1 MKFNKIPKYS
11 EKYCKLSDCI
21 RVLASDSIEHA
32 KSGHPGMVL
41 GMADVMTVL
50 VFDFL
55 KFNPNDPTWFDRDRL
70 VLSAGHGSML
80 LYSFYYLTNY
90 KNFYLEDLKQ
100 FRKLHSKTPGHPEY
114 GAYEAIEATT
124 GPLGQGFAT
133 SVGMAIGQKK
143 YQQKL
148 GKDLSDHKIY
158 CIIGDGCLMEGISY
172 EAASLAGHLCL
183 NNLIVLFDDNKI
195 SIDGPTN
202 LTVSEDHLLK
212 FAAMG
217 WITESIDGHDFEQ
230 INASLTRAK
239 NSDKPYFIAC
249 RTLIAKGSI
258 NKVNSNAAHGSP
270 LGKDEVKLL
279 KENLGFKDEEFGL
292 PKKLK
297 DLWGIAWLRNQVS
310 YNNWQENFVDISQ
323 EQKAYF
329 ARPNIDCSFLDNIP
343 IPVKDEATRS
353 SSGRIVEELSKLS
366 DKIIFGS
373 ADLSLSNNI
382 KNNHSKVISKDDFS
396 GNYIHY
402 GVRENAMGSI
412 MNGLSLSGFLPVGA
426 TFLVF
431 SDYMKPSMRLSAIM
445 QQQVIYIMTH
455 DSIGVGEDGPTHQ
468 PIEHLASLRSLPNM
482 MVLRPADY
490 IETAESWRIALSN
503 KQGPS
508 VLALTRQAVPQ
519 ITKIQDRENQIVSH
533 ISSQNL
539 CSKGGYILS
548 GFISFPRLHSLSS
561 LRRQGY
567 KENHE
572 RLLDIMDSRLRGN
585 DIGNR
590 DNNECSDEDD
600 ISNRDDGQT
609 ITIFATGS
617 ELSIAL
623 KVQELLTNHGFKSE
637 VISILCFELFFK
649 QKPSYIQN
657 ILSRGNL
664 KVAIEAASSFGWHR
678 IIGENG
684 LFFGVDQF
692 GLSSCS
698 EDVYSY
704 FGLTP
709 SNILEKIMVK
719 IKEMKERI
727 RDKN

>member
-11 EKYCKLSDCI
+11 EEYSKLSNCI
-21 RVLASDSIEHA
+21 RVLATDSIEHA

-41 GMADVMTVL
+41 GMADVMTIL
-50 VFDFL
+50 VFNFL

-90 KNFYLEDLKQ
+90 KNFHLEDLKQ

-124 GPLGQGFAT
+124 GPLGQGFGT
-133 SVGMAIGQKK
+133 SVGMAIAQKK

-148 GKDLSDHKIY
+148 GKDLSAHKIY

-195 SIDGPTN
+195 SIDGPTD
-202 LTVSEDHLLK
+202 LAVSENHLLK

-217 WITESIDGHDFEQ
+217 WITKSIDGHDFEQ
-230 INASLTRAK
+230 INASLIKAQ
-239 NSDKPYFIAC
+239 NSDKPYFIAY
-249 RTLIAKGSI
+249 RTLIGKGSI
-258 NKVNSNAAHGSP
+258 NKVNSNAVHGSP

-279 KENLGFKDEEFGL
+279 KENLGFNNEEFSISDE
-292 PKKLK
+292 LK
-297 DLWGIAWLRNQVS
+297 EIWGTTWLRNQAS
-310 YNNWQENFVDISQ
+310 YNSWQENFANITQ
-323 EQKAYF
+323 EQKAYLSK
-329 ARPNIDCSFLDNIP
+329 ADIDCSFLDNIP
-343 IPVKDEATRS
+343 LPEKDEATRC
-353 SSGRIVEELSKLS
+353 SSGRVIEYLSKLS

-382 KNNHSKVISKDDFS
+382 KNTVSKIINKDNFS

-402 GVRENAMGSI
+402 GVREHVMGAI
-412 MNGLSLSGFLPVGA
+412 MNGLALSGFLPVGG

-431 SDYMKPSMRLSAIM
+431 SDYMKPTMRLSSIM

-468 PIEHLASLRSLPNM
+468 PIEHLTSFRSLPNM

-490 IETAESWRIALSN
+490 LETAESWRIALSN
-503 KQGPS
+503 KDGPS
-508 VLALTRQAVPQ
+508 ILALTRQAVPQ
-519 ITKIQDRENQIVSH
+519 IVSR
-533 ISSQNL
+533 ITSQNL
-539 CSKGGYILS
+539 CSKGGYIYSNQKSILS
-548 GFISFPRLHSLSS
+548 G
-561 LRRQGY
+561 
-567 KENHE
+567 
-572 RLLDIMDSRLRGN
+572 
-585 DIGNR
+585 
-590 DNNECSDEDD
+590 DNQETVDVA
-600 ISNRDDGQT
+600 
-609 ITIFATGS
+609 IFATGS

-623 KVQELLTNHGFKSE
+623 EVQDILSKNGFNIN
-637 VISILCFELFFK
+637 VISMLCFELFFK
-649 QKPSYIQN
+649 QPPGYIQN
-657 ILSRGNL
+657 ILSNAKL

-684 LFFGVDQF
+684 MFFGMEQF
-692 GLSSCS
+692 GLSASS
-698 EDVYSY
+698 SDLYSY

-709 SNILEKIMVK
+709 SNISEKIMAR
-719 IKEMKERI
+719 IKEMYI
-727 RDKN
+727 

>member
-11 EKYCKLSDCI
+11 EEYSKLSNCI

-41 GMADVMTVL
+41 GMADVMTML
-50 VFDFL
+50 VFNFL

-90 KNFYLEDLKQ
+90 KNFHLEDLKQ

-114 GAYEAIEATT
+114 GAYQAIEATT
-124 GPLGQGFAT
+124 GPLGQGFGT
-133 SVGMAIGQKK
+133 SVGMAIAQKK

-148 GKDLSDHKIY
+148 GKDLSTHKIY

-195 SIDGPTN
+195 SIDGPTD
-202 LTVSEDHLLK
+202 LAVSENHLLK

-217 WITESIDGHDFEQ
+217 WNTESIDGHDFEQ
-230 INASLTRAK
+230 INASLIKAQ

-249 RTLIAKGSI
+249 RTLIGKGSI
-258 NKVNSNAAHGSP
+258 NKVNSNAVHGSP

-279 KENLGFKDEEFGL
+279 KENLGFNNEEFSI
-292 PKKLK
+292 PKELK
-297 DLWGIAWLRNQVS
+297 EIWGTAWLRNQAS
-310 YNNWQENFVDISQ
+310 YNNWQENFANITQ
-323 EQKAYF
+323 EQKAYLSK
-329 ARPNIDCSFLDNIP
+329 ADIDCSFLDNIP
-343 IPVKDEATRS
+343 IPEKDEATRC
-353 SSGRIVEELSKLS
+353 SSGRVIEYLSKLS

-382 KNNHSKVISKDDFS
+382 KNTVSKIINKDDFS

-402 GVRENAMGSI
+402 GVREHVMGGI
-412 MNGLSLSGFLPVGA
+412 MNGLALSGFLPVGA

-431 SDYMKPSMRLSAIM
+431 SDYMKPAMRLASIM

-468 PIEHLASLRSLPNM
+468 PIEHLASFRSLPNM

-490 IETAESWRIALSN
+490 LETAESWRIALSN
-503 KQGPS
+503 KDGPS
-508 VLALTRQAVPQ
+508 ILALTRQPVYSSALKNWLRKTSGHSRTHVLAVRLARSPLVLRSNSPNHLSTPQ
-519 ITKIQDRENQIVSH
+519 IV
-533 ISSQNL
+533 NL

-548 GFISFPRLHSLSS
+548 G
-561 LRRQGY
+561 
-567 KENHE
+567 
-572 RLLDIMDSRLRGN
+572 
-585 DIGNR
+585 
-590 DNNECSDEDD
+590 NNPVDVA
-600 ISNRDDGQT
+600 
-609 ITIFATGS
+609 IFATGS

-623 KVQELLTNHGFKSE
+623 EVKDILNKNGFSSN
-637 VISILCFELFFK
+637 VISMLCFELFFK
-649 QKPSYIQN
+649 QQPSYIQN
-657 ILSRGNL
+657 ILSNAKL

-684 LFFGVDQF
+684 MFFGMEQF
-692 GLSSCS
+692 GLSAPST
-698 EDVYSY
+698 DLYSY

-709 SNILEKIMVK
+709 SNISEKIMA
-719 IKEMKERI
+719 RI
-727 RDKN
+727 QKN

>member
-11 EKYCKLSDCI
+11 AEYSKLSNCI
-21 RVLASDSIEHA
+21 RVLASDSIEYA

-41 GMADVMTVL
+41 GMADVMTML
-50 VFDFL
+50 VFNFL

-90 KNFYLEDLKQ
+90 KNFHLEDLKQ

-124 GPLGQGFAT
+124 GPLGQGFGT
-133 SVGMAIGQKK
+133 SIGMAIAQKK

-148 GKDLSDHKIY
+148 GKDLSGHKIY

-195 SIDGPTN
+195 SIDGSTD
-202 LTVSEDHLLK
+202 LTVSENHLLK

-230 INASLTRAK
+230 INASLIKAQ

-249 RTLIAKGSI
+249 RTLIGKGSI

-279 KENLGFKDEEFGL
+279 KENLGFNDEQFSIPEE
-292 PKKLK
+292 LK
-297 DLWGIAWLRNQVS
+297 EIWGTAWLRNQES
-310 YNNWQENFVDISQ
+310 YNNWQENFTTITQ

-329 ARPNIDCSFLDNIP
+329 NKADIDCSFLDNIP
-343 IPVKDEATRS
+343 IPEKDEATRY
-353 SSGRIVEELSKLS
+353 SSGRVIEYLSKLS

-382 KNNHSKVISKDDFS
+382 KNTVSKIINKDDFS

-402 GVRENAMGSI
+402 GARENAMGAI
-412 MNGLSLSGFLPVGA
+412 MNGLALSGFLPVGA

-455 DSIGVGEDGPTHQ
+455 DSIGVGEDGSTHQ
-468 PIEHLASLRSLPNM
+468 PVEHLAALRSLPNM
-482 MVLRPADY
+482 MVLRSADY
-490 IETAESWRIALSN
+490 LETAESWRIALSN
-503 KQGPS
+503 KDVPS
-508 VLALTRQAVPQ
+508 VLALTRQPVPQ
-519 ITKIQDRENQIVSH
+519 IVNRIT
-533 ISSQNL
+533 SQNL

-548 GFISFPRLHSLSS
+548 G
-561 LRRQGY
+561 
-567 KENHE
+567 
-572 RLLDIMDSRLRGN
+572 
-585 DIGNR
+585 
-590 DNNECSDEDD
+590 NNQETVDVA
-600 ISNRDDGQT
+600 
-609 ITIFATGS
+609 IFATGS

-623 KVQELLTNHGFKSE
+623 EVKDILSRNGFSTN
-637 VISILCFELFFK
+637 VISMLCFELFFK
-649 QKPSYIQN
+649 QQPSYIQN
-657 ILSRGNL
+657 ILSNARL
-664 KVAIEAASSFGWHR
+664 KAAIEAASSFGWHR

-684 LFFGVDQF
+684 MFFGMEQF
-692 GLSSCS
+692 GLSAPAS
-698 EDVYSY
+698 DLYSY

-709 SNILEKIMVK
+709 SNISEKIMA
-719 IKEMKERI
+719 IM
-727 RDKN
+727 DWKN

>member
-1 MKFNKIPKYS
+1 
-11 EKYCKLSDCI
+11 
-21 RVLASDSIEHA
+21 
-32 KSGHPGMVL
+32 
-41 GMADVMTVL
+41 
-50 VFDFL
+50 
-55 KFNPNDPTWFDRDRL
+55 
-70 VLSAGHGSML
+70 
-80 LYSFYYLTNY
+80 
-90 KNFYLEDLKQ
+90 
-100 FRKLHSKTPGHPEY
+100 TPGHPEY

-148 GKDLSDHKIY
+148 GKNLSDHKIY

-212 FAAMG
+212 FTAMG

-249 RTLIAKGSI
+249 RTSIGKGSI

-279 KENLGFKDEEFGL
+279 KENLGFKDEEFDL
-292 PKKLK
+292 PKELK
-297 DLWGIAWLRNQVS
+297 DLWGIAWLRNQEN

-329 ARPNIDCSFLDNIP
+329 AKPNIDCSFLDNIP
-343 IPVKDEATRS
+343 IPVKDEATRN

-373 ADLSLSNNI
+373 ADLSSSNNI
-382 KNNHSKVISKDDFS
+382 KNNHSKIISKDDFS

-426 TFLVF
+426 TFLAF

-468 PIEHLASLRSLPNM
+468 PVEHLASFRSLPNM

-508 VLALTRQAVPQ
+508 VLTLTRQAVPQ
-519 ITKIQDRENQIVSH
+519 IIKIQKGENQIVSH

-539 CSKGGYILS
+539 YSKGGYILS
-548 GFISFPRLHSLSS
+548 G
-561 LRRQGY
+561 
-567 KENHE
+567 
-572 RLLDIMDSRLRGN
+572 N
-585 DIGNR
+585 DQ
-590 DNNECSDEDD
+590 
-600 ISNRDDGQT
+600 QT
-609 ITIFATGS
+609 VDVANFATGS

-623 KVQELLTNHGFKSE
+623 EVKDILSKNGFSVN

-649 QKPSYIQN
+649 QPRSYTQN
-657 ILSRGNL
+657 ILNAKL

-684 LFFGVDQF
+684 LFFGVNQF

-704 FGLTP
+704 FGLTA
-709 SNILEKIMVK
+709 SNILEKIMAK
-719 IKEMKERI
+719 IKEM
-727 RDKN
+727 

>member
-11 EKYCKLSDCI
+11 EKYSKLSNCI
-21 RVLASDSIEHA
+21 RVLASDSIEYA
-32 KSGHPGMVL
+32 QSGHPGMVL
-41 GMADVMTVL
+41 GMADVMTML
-50 VFDFL
+50 VFNFL

-90 KNFYLEDLKQ
+90 KNFHLEDLKQ

-124 GPLGQGFAT
+124 GPLGQGFGT
-133 SVGMAIGQKK
+133 SVGMAIAQKK

-148 GKDLSDHKIY
+148 GKELSAHKIY

-195 SIDGPTN
+195 SIDGSTD
-202 LTVSEDHLLK
+202 LTVSENHLLK

-217 WITESIDGHDFEQ
+217 WNTESIDGHDFEQ
-230 INASLTRAK
+230 INASLIKAQ
-239 NSDKPYFIAC
+239 NSDKPYLIAC
-249 RTLIAKGSI
+249 RTLIGKGSI
-258 NKVNSNAAHGSP
+258 NKVNSNAAHGCP

-279 KENLGFKDEEFGL
+279 KENLGFNDQAFTI
-292 PKKLK
+292 PKELQEI
-297 DLWGIAWLRNQVS
+297 WGTAWLRNQAS
-310 YNNWQENFVDISQ
+310 YTNWQEKFADITP
-323 EQKAYF
+323 EQKAYCNK
-329 ARPNIDCSFLDNIP
+329 ADIDCSFLDNIP
-343 IPVKDEATRS
+343 IPEKAEATRC
-353 SSGRIVEELSKLS
+353 SSGRVIEYLTKLS

-382 KNNHSKVISKDDFS
+382 KNTASNIINKDDFT

-402 GVRENAMGSI
+402 GVRENVMGAI
-412 MNGLSLSGFLPVGA
+412 MNGLALSGFLPVGA

-431 SDYMKPSMRLSAIM
+431 SDYMKPTMRLSSIM

-468 PIEHLASLRSLPNM
+468 PIEHLASFRSLPNM

-490 IETAESWRIALSN
+490 LETVESWRIALAN
-503 KQGPS
+503 KDGPS
-508 VLALTRQAVPQ
+508 VLALTRQSVS
-519 ITKIQDRENQIVSH
+519 QIVIVNSGGFGARSDGATP
-533 ISSQNL
+533 ISNRRATSDDVTNFSSIDYSRNISQNL

-548 GFISFPRLHSLSS
+548 GNN
-561 LRRQGY
+561 Q
-567 KENHE
+567 ET
-572 RLLDIMDSRLRGN
+572 LDVA
-585 DIGNR
+585 
-590 DNNECSDEDD
+590 
-600 ISNRDDGQT
+600 
-609 ITIFATGS
+609 IFATGS

-623 KVQELLTNHGFKSE
+623 EVKDILSKNGFSTN
-637 VISILCFELFFK
+637 VISMLCFELFFK
-649 QKPSYIQN
+649 QQPSYIQN
-657 ILSRGNL
+657 ILSNAKL

-684 LFFGVDQF
+684 MFFGMEQF
-692 GLSSCS
+692 GLSAPSN
-698 EDVYSY
+698 DLYSY

-709 SNILEKIMVK
+709 SNISEKIMA
-719 IKEMKERI
+719 RI
-727 RDKN
+727 QKN

>member
-11 EKYCKLSDCI
+11 KEYCKLSDCI
-21 RVLASDSIEHA
+21 RVLASDSIEYA

-41 GMADVMTVL
+41 GMADVMTML
-50 VFDFL
+50 VFNFL
-55 KFNPNDPTWFDRDRL
+55 KFNPSDPTWFDRDRL

-90 KNFYLEDLKQ
+90 KNFHLEDLKQ

-124 GPLGQGFAT
+124 GPLGQGFGT
-133 SVGMAIGQKK
+133 SVGMAIAQKK

-148 GKDLSDHKIY
+148 GKELSVHKIY

-195 SIDGPTN
+195 SIDGSTD
-202 LTVSEDHLLK
+202 LTVSENHLQK

-217 WITESIDGHDFEQ
+217 WNTDSIDGHDFEQ
-230 INASLTRAK
+230 INASLIKAQ

-249 RTLIAKGSI
+249 RTLIGKGSI
-258 NKVNSNAAHGSP
+258 NKVNSNVAHGSP

-279 KENLGFKDEEFGL
+279 KENLGFNDEEFSI
-292 PKKLK
+292 PKELK
-297 DLWGIAWLRNQVS
+297 DIWSTAWLRNQAS
-310 YNNWQENFVDISQ
+310 YNNWQENFADISQ
-323 EQKAYF
+323 EQKAYLNK
-329 ARPNIDCSFLDNIP
+329 ANIDCSFLDNSP
-343 IPVKDEATRS
+343 IPEKDEATRY
-353 SSGRIVEELSKLS
+353 SSGRVIEYLSKLS

-382 KNNHSKVISKDDFS
+382 KNTVSKVINKDDFS

-402 GVRENAMGSI
+402 GVRENVMGAI
-412 MNGLSLSGFLPVGA
+412 MNGLALSGFLPVGA

-431 SDYMKPSMRLSAIM
+431 SDYMKPTMRLSSIM

-468 PIEHLASLRSLPNM
+468 PIEHLASFRSLPNM

-490 IETAESWRIALSN
+490 LETAESWRIALSN
-503 KQGPS
+503 KDGPS
-508 VLALTRQAVPQ
+508 VLALTRQPVS
-519 ITKIQDRENQIVSH
+519 QIVSR
-533 ISSQNL
+533 ITSQNS

-548 GFISFPRLHSLSS
+548 GNDQQPDILQIPAYAGMTSTR
-561 LRRQGY
+561 
-567 KENHE
+567 E
-572 RLLDIMDSRLRGN
+572 RSMGMTSTTGVTPIVDVA
-585 DIGNR
+585 
-590 DNNECSDEDD
+590 
-600 ISNRDDGQT
+600 
-609 ITIFATGS
+609 IFATGS

-623 KVQELLTNHGFKSE
+623 EVKDILSKNGFSVN
-637 VISILCFELFFK
+637 VISMLCFELFFK
-649 QKPSYIQN
+649 QPRSYIQN
-657 ILSRGNL
+657 ILSNAKL

-684 LFFGVDQF
+684 MFFGMEQF
-692 GLSSCS
+692 GLSAPSS
-698 EDVYSY
+698 DLYSY
-704 FGLTP
+704 FGLTA
-709 SNILEKIMVK
+709 SNISEKIMAK
-719 IKEMKERI
+719 IKEI
-727 RDKN
+727 SVGCHS

>member
-11 EKYCKLSDCI
+11 EEYCKLSDCI

-90 KNFYLEDLKQ
+90 KNFHLEDLKQ

-148 GKDLSDHKIY
+148 GKNLSDHKIY

-195 SIDGPTN
+195 SIDGSTN

-212 FAAMG
+212 FTAMG

-279 KENLGFKDEEFGL
+279 KENLGFKDEEFDL
-292 PKKLK
+292 PKELK
-297 DLWGIAWLRNQVS
+297 DIWGIAWLRNQVS

-323 EQKAYF
+323 EQKVYF

-343 IPVKDEATRS
+343 IPVKDEATRN

-366 DKIIFGS
+366 KKIIFGS

-426 TFLVF
+426 TFLAF

-468 PIEHLASLRSLPNM
+468 PVEHLASFRSLPNM

-508 VLALTRQAVPQ
+508 ILALTRQAAPQ
-519 ITKIQDRENQIVSH
+519 IIKIQNGENQIVSH

-539 CSKGGYILS
+539 YSKGGYILS
-548 GFISFPRLHSLSS
+548 GNS
-561 LRRQGY
+561 QE
-567 KENHE
+567 KV
-572 RLLDIMDSRLRGN
+572 DVA
-585 DIGNR
+585 
-590 DNNECSDEDD
+590 
-600 ISNRDDGQT
+600 
-609 ITIFATGS
+609 IFATGS

-623 KVQELLTNHGFKSE
+623 KVQELLTNHGFKAE

-684 LFFGVDQF
+684 MFFGMEQF
-692 GLSSCS
+692 GLSAPST
-698 EDVYSY
+698 DLYSY
-704 FGLTP
+704 FGLTA
-709 SNILEKIMVK
+709 SNILEKIMAK
-719 IKEMKERI
+719 IKEM
-727 RDKN
+727 